1 MCWAKRGLTT
11 QNLAVCAWGVQVS
24 RNLPVGVPDVV
35 WRKNYGADAGG
46 EHLSPEEAV
55 KGENDWM
62 SQKKWS
68 LVTQQENK
76 EEEGERK
83 VSDGVLG

>member
-1 MCWAKRGLTT
+1 M
-11 QNLAVCAWGVQVS
+11 S
-24 RNLPVGVPDVV
+24 RNLPVAVPDVV

-62 SQKKWS
+62 SQ
-68 LVTQQENK
+68 T
-76 EEEGERK
+76 EEVKSSHPARG
-83 VSDGVLG
+83 